1 MIDTNKSEFLN
12 YMLDK
17 EQQIMEQ
24 INRLKNKT
32 SDLEFAEDG
41 KLIGSYDEFN
51 PYYLR
56 AQESADVFNIL
67 TIPDEIK
74 RAQQEKENLEKQKE
88 DNKELLREAHRV
100 LKEEKNA
107 LRLIEKEI
115 SEMPSKFVTA
125 DDSVLEQLGTELEA
139 KRSLKEQTEKMI
151 ELLNRDI
158 NFFNSEILNS
168 NEKIKENSLTILEL
182 RASQKA
188 LRERRKSPTA
198 YMDELRIQ
206 EDLKEISDKE
216 KELENLRVTI
226 ETVIKYDEDYLK
238 TVKPNREKTII
249 ESNSIAAEELAGGT
263 PEVSTPVAIE
273 LPAVTSVENP
283 ILDTTPEVYGPPVA
297 PFGPPVAPPTESGE
311 SVAPYITP
319 EVYESPVAPTAESV
333 APDAYSKPEEI
344 DYTGSTV
351 TPYSPPGEPIIVDT
365 LLSSRDIDWH
375 IPGKKFDFL
384 EKFHY
389 LPSEEEMELNR
400 DYNGDVTT
408 LISHSKDR
416 KNGFNQNRIV
426 VKIKEIASNIV
437 ESLRGTK
444 NKKFESREPYF
455 KESFEEI
462 YDPSLESG
470 TPRFDDSFVDI
481 PKAFEGR

>member
-206 EDLKEISDKE
+206 EDLKESITEYLGMLAFKE
-216 KELENLRVTI
+216 KEVSAAKIGCLLLENEAV
-226 ETVIKYDEDYLK
+226 EDYIRIMQDNFIR
-238 TVKPNREKTII
+238 NRSFSDAFADGNLVNGIGKRYASDKNYEK
-249 ESNSIAAEELAGGT
+249 NLRNMRLR
-263 PEVSTPVAIE
+263 AI
-273 LPAVTSVENP
+273 
-283 ILDTTPEVYGPPVA
+283 
-297 PFGPPVAPPTESGE
+297 
-311 SVAPYITP
+311 
-319 EVYESPVAPTAESV
+319 
-333 APDAYSKPEEI
+333 
-344 DYTGSTV
+344 
-351 TPYSPPGEPIIVDT
+351 
-365 LLSSRDIDWH
+365 
-375 IPGKKFDFL
+375 KKF
-384 EKFHY
+384 
-389 LPSEEEMELNR
+389 PELN
-400 DYNGDVTT
+400 
-408 LISHSKDR
+408 
-416 KNGFNQNRIV
+416 NQ
-426 VKIKEIASNIV
+426 
-437 ESLRGTK
+437 T
-444 NKKFESREPYF
+444 YF
-455 KESFEEI
+455 
-462 YDPSLESG
+462 L
-470 TPRFDDSFVDI
+470 
-481 PKAFEGR
+481 

>member
-41 KLIGSYDEFN
+41 KLTGYYDEFN

-115 SEMPSKFVTA
+115 AEMPSKFVTA
-125 DDSVLEQLGTELEA
+125 DDSVLEQLGAELEA

-151 ELLNRDI
+151 ELLNGDI

-216 KELENLRVTI
+216 TELNNLRVTI

-238 TVKPNREKTII
+238 TVNPNRDKTII
-249 ESNSIAAEELAGGT
+249 ESNSIAAEDLAGRT
-263 PEVSTPVAIE
+263 PEASTPVAIE
-273 LPAVTSVENP
+273 LPAVTTVENP

-297 PFGPPVAPPTESGE
+297 PFGPPVAPPEESGE
-311 SVAPYITP
+311 SVAPDT
-319 EVYESPVAPTAESV
+319 
-333 APDAYSKPEEI
+333 YSRPEEI

-400 DYNGDVTT
+400 DYNGDVST
-408 LISHSKDR
+408 LISHSKDK

-455 KESFEEI
+455 KESFKEI
-462 YDPSLESG
+462 YDPSIESE
-470 TPRFDDSFVDI
+470 TPRFDDSFVEI